1 MPTLVLLRHGQSV
14 WNREKRFTGWTDV
27 GLSTRGVAEARAA
40 GALLRARGYVFDV
53 CFTSYLSRANETLN
67 VVLEEMGLLHIPI
80 QRSWRLN
87 ERHYGALQGLR
98 WQEAVCAYGL
108 KQVLIWQR
116 HFAVRPPALDPTDAR
131 FPGHDPRYA
140 DLAPTAL
147 PCTES
152 LRDTLM
158 RILPYWHETIVP
170 ALSQGKRILIVAHGN
185 SLRSL
190 RKYLENIPDALM
202 PQVSVPTGEPIV
214 YDLNE
219 AVRPLRFHYL
229 RPPSGWGQW
238 MQSQV
243 GRWVQRVSAKGH

>member
-1 MPTLVLLRHGQSV
+1 MIRLVLLRHGQSV

-27 GLSTRGVAEARAA
+27 GLSTRGVAEAQAA
-40 GALLRARGYVFDV
+40 GALLRVSGYVFDV
-53 CFTSYLSRANETLN
+53 CFTSYLSRASETLK
-67 VVLEEMGLLHIPI
+67 VILEEMGLLHVPI

-98 WQEAVCAYGL
+98 WQEAVREYGL
-108 KQVLIWQR
+108 KQVLVWQR

-140 DLAPTAL
+140 DLASTEL

-152 LRDTLM
+152 LCDTLT
-158 RILPYWHETIVP
+158 RVLPYWHETILP
-170 ALSQGKRILIVAHGN
+170 TLRQGKRTLIVAHGN

-202 PQVSVPTGEPIV
+202 PQVTVPRGEPLV
-214 YDLNE
+214 YDLDE
-219 AVRPLRFHYL
+219 AARPLRCYYL
-229 RPPSGWGQW
+229 RPSRGWRQW
-238 MQSQV
+238 IQSPV
-243 GRWVQRVSAKGH
+243 GWWVQKIATQGQ